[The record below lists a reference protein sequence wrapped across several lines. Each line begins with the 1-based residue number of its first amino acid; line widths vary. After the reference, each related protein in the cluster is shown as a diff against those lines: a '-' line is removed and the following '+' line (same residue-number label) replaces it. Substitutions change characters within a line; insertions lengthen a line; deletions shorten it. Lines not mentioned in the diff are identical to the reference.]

1 MENSP
6 VGHRVAQVEA
16 IDKGQKI
23 SKAFFLAFN
32 SSKKGTKN
40 FSYFYPKGLKCAK
53 SKKSTLLHGIFPN

>member
-23 SKAFFLAFN
+23 SNAFFLPTILPKKNEKHLPFLPYKSKMCQIKKTNFIAFN
-32 SSKKGTKN
+32 I
-40 FSYFYPKGLKCAK
+40 P
-53 SKKSTLLHGIFPN
+53 

>member
-23 SKAFFLAFN
+23 SNAFFLAFN
-32 SSKKGTKN
+32 SSKKERQHLYN
-40 FSYFYPKGLKCAK
+40 SALRVLINV
-53 SKKSTLLHGIFPN
+53 SQI

>member
-23 SKAFFLAFN
+23 SKAFFLPSILPKN
-32 SSKKGTKN
+32 VPNQKKKHPG
-40 FSYFYPKGLKCAK
+40 
-53 SKKSTLLHGIFPN
+53 

>member
-32 SSKKGTKN
+32 SLKKQTKN

-53 SKKSTLLHGIFPN
+53 SKKKHFIALNTPN